1 MRSRRPLLLAC
12 VLLATAGCGAAPMD
26 ANTAMTLPATEP
38 AAHQAMVPAESRV
51 DFGREFRFPD
61 GVTVL
66 VSTPRT
72 FQPSETAYPR
82 CARAVTFE
90 VNLLNEGEQP
100 YRLSGF
106 SASATVSGEP
116 AKQVVDSA
124 QGFTGIV
131 DAAKDVEPGRN
142 VRLNFAF
149 AMPADP
155 VELKMSVR
163 TGPESVAS
171 ALYTGQA

>member
-1 MRSRRPLLLAC
+1 MRSRRPLLFAC
-12 VLLATAGCGAAPMD
+12 VLLATAGCGAAAVD
-26 ANTAMTLPATEP
+26 TNTAMTIPGTEP
-38 AAHQAMVPAESRV
+38 AAHQRLVPAETQV

-61 GVTVL
+61 GLTVL

-72 FQPSETAYPR
+72 FQPSATAYPR
-82 CARAVTFE
+82 CARAVAFE
-90 VNLLNEGEQP
+90 VNLLNDGKQP

-106 SASATVSGEP
+106 SASATVAGEP

-142 VRLNFAF
+142 VRLTFAF
-149 AMPADP
+149 AMPAEP
-155 VELKMSVR
+155 VELRMSVR
-163 TGPESVAS
+163 PGPESVTS

>member
-12 VLLATAGCGAAPMD
+12 VLLATAGCGASQLDPS
-26 ANTAMTLPATEP
+26 TAMTIPGTEP

-61 GVTVL
+61 GLTVL

-72 FQPSETAYPR
+72 FQPSATAYPR
-82 CARAVTFE
+82 CARAVAFE
-90 VNLLNEGEQP
+90 VNLTNDGKQP

-106 SASATVSGEP
+106 SASATVAGEP

-142 VRLNFAF
+142 VRLTFAF

-155 VELKMSVR
+155 VELKVSVR
-163 TGPESVAS
+163 PGPESVSS